1 MVRSGARS
9 PSSGLGPSAQDRRLL
24 GVFSLGLGL
33 VLFVLILVRGQQ
45 AADAGNPQLR
55 NDSYWMLVSP
65 LVFSVFG
72 IQLIRRPA
80 RTGRA
85 AAPALAKVMDQSQR
99 ANAQLAEDLA
109 RNQAQ
114 QARELELLRAEARA
128 AQAAAATSQRELVR
142 VREQAAAQLAT
153 MEATLRE
160 LEHSRGQAAL
170 PSPDQAQATC
180 QQLER
185 LERDLDEQL
194 TRARSELALLTDP
207 TALSALRRQV
217 EESLASAQAAQ
228 ARLEQLSAGRQDQAL
243 SLLADLE
250 AWRQQDLQPLRQ
262 QADLAL
268 AGAQRSQQLL
278 DTLGVQMEQAQ
289 QGHGTVARDVAAVLT
304 AAEHAQAE
312 ARARA
317 DAVQSRLA
325 AAATALDG
333 RLKALERQAELAHQL
348 AADARQQW
356 LQQGTPGAGAAPSTP
371 VPSGYHQACA
381 ELGVSPGAPWSEVRA
396 CWRRNL
402 LHWHPDQG
410 GDPDLWQRRHA
421 AYQLLEA
428 WTAFAS
434 AGGSVPPADGR
445 R

>member
-9 PSSGLGPSAQDRRLL
+9 PSTGLGPSDNDRRLL
-24 GVFSLGLGL
+24 GMFSLGLGL

-72 IQLIRRPA
+72 LQLIRRPA
-80 RTGRA
+80 RAGRPS
-85 AAPALAKVMDQSQR
+85 APALATAVNQSQR
-99 ANAQLAEDLA
+99 ANAQLAEELG
-109 RNQAQ
+109 RNRAQ
-114 QARELELLRAEARA
+114 QTRELELLRAEARA
-128 AQAAAATSQRELVR
+128 AQAAAASSERELAR
-142 VREQAAAQLAT
+142 VREQAAAQLAA
-153 MEATLRE
+153 MESSLQE
-160 LEHSRGQAAL
+160 LEQNRQQAAL
-170 PSPDQAQATC
+170 PSPEQAQATC

-185 LERDLDEQL
+185 LEHSLDEQL

-207 TALSALRRQV
+207 TALRALRTQV

-228 ARLEQLSAGRQDQAL
+228 QRLEQLSAGRQDQAQA
-243 SLLADLE
+243 LLADLE
-250 AWRQQDLQPLRQ
+250 AWRHQDLQPLRQ

-268 AGAQRSQQLL
+268 AGARHSQQLL
-278 DTLGVQMEQAQ
+278 AQLGERLGQAQ
-289 QGHGTVARDVAAVLT
+289 QGQGTVQRDVAAVLS
-304 AAEHAQAE
+304 AAEHSQAD

-317 DAVQSRLA
+317 EAVQSRLT
-325 AAATALDG
+325 AATGALER
-333 RLKALERQAELAHQL
+333 RLQALERQAELAQQL
-348 AADARQQW
+348 AAEARQQ
-356 LQQGTPGAGAAPSTP
+356 LLHQQGSGGGANGTAA
-371 VPSGYHQACA
+371 VPSSYHQACA

-402 LHWHPDQG
+402 LSWHPDQG

-434 AGGSVPPADGR
+434 AGGSVPPGDGR